1 MTIYNGEMG
10 ALRRAQERERVAG
23 IIARAM
29 PAEGCGPAI
38 PIAPARGPSVAVT
51 PNVVMPDEKSETG
64 YKVEAT
70 GWRGFRAARAIDVFD
85 TLDQRE
91 AVRARKEGRHPVPPF
106 SKAQVT
112 IARHYRDLVER
123 HDAGGMRCASLE
135 ARGSGGGSSGSEFID
150 AYLATGIEIQQLR
163 QRVGAG
169 AAMVV
174 RRVRPSARGKAT
186 ASIIRD
192 RDLIDAVCLH
202 GKSFREVL
210 DGHGWTGTSRNIALL
225 VDALKLS
232 LDRMLGKKSGS
243 RKNSSLIS

>member
-1 MTIYNGEMG
+1 MTVYDGKMG
-10 ALRRAQERERVAG
+10 AARLDQERERVAS
-23 IIARAM
+23 IIARAT

-38 PIAPARGPSVAVT
+38 PIAPARGPSMVVT
-51 PNVVMPDEKSETG
+51 PNVVMPDEKSRTG

-91 AVRARKEGRHPVPPF
+91 AARARKQKRDPVPPF

-112 IARHYRDLVER
+112 VARHYRDLVER
-123 HDAGGMRCASLE
+123 HDAGGMRCTSLE
-135 ARGSGGGSSGSEFID
+135 TRGGGGSSSGEFID
-150 AYLATGIEIQQLR
+150 AYLATGREIQQMR
-163 QRVGAG
+163 QRIGAG

-192 RDLIDAVCLH
+192 RDLVDAVCIQ

-225 VDALKLS
+225 VDALKLC
-232 LDRMLGKKSGS
+232 LDRMLGKKGGS

>member
-1 MTIYNGEMG
+1 MTVYDGKMG
-10 ALRRAQERERVAG
+10 AARLDQERERVAG

-38 PIAPARGPSVAVT
+38 PIAPARGPSMAVT
-51 PNVVMPDEKSETG
+51 PNVVMPDEKSRTG

-70 GWRGFRAARAIDVFD
+70 GWRGFKAARAIDVFD
-85 TLDQRE
+85 TLAQRE
-91 AVRARKEGRHPVPPF
+91 DTRARKEGRDPVQPF

-112 IARHYRDLVER
+112 VARRYRDLVEQ

-135 ARGSGGGSSGSEFID
+135 ARGGGGGSSGGEFID
-150 AYLATGIEIQQLR
+150 AYLATGNEIQQLR
-163 QRVGAG
+163 QRVGTG

-192 RDLIDAVCLH
+192 RDLVDAVCLH
-202 GKSFREVL
+202 GKSFRDVL
-210 DGHGWTGTSRNIALL
+210 DGHGWAIKGQNIQKLS
-225 VDALKLS
+225 DALKAA
-232 LDRMLGKKSGS
+232 LDRMLGKKNTV
-243 RKNSSLIS
+243 RKILP

>member
-1 MTIYNGEMG
+1 MTVYDGKMG
-10 ALRRAQERERVAG
+10 AARLDQERERVAS
-23 IIARAM
+23 IIARAT

-38 PIAPARGPSVAVT
+38 PIAPARGPSMAVT
-51 PNVVMPDEKSETG
+51 PNVVMPDEKSRTG

-91 AVRARKEGRHPVPPF
+91 AARAQREGREPVPPF

-123 HDAGGMRCASLE
+123 HNAGGMRCASLE
-135 ARGSGGGSSGSEFID
+135 ARGGGGASSGGEFID
-150 AYLATGIEIQQLR
+150 AYLAVGCEIQQLR
-163 QRVGAG
+163 QRIGAG

-174 RRVRPSARGKAT
+174 RRVRPSSRGTAT

-192 RDLIDAVCLH
+192 RDLVDAVCLH
-202 GKSFREVL
+202 GKGFVEVL
-210 DGHGWTGTSRNIALL
+210 LAHGWSKDGKNAKSLQVALGEC
-225 VDALKLS
+225 
-232 LDRMLGKKSGS
+232 LDRMRGGRKK
-243 RKNSSLIS
+243 LP

>member
-1 MTIYNGEMG
+1 MTVYDGKMG
-10 ALRRAQERERVAG
+10 ALRRAQERERVEG

-51 PNVVMPDEKSETG
+51 PNVVMPDEKSKTG

-91 AVRARKEGRHPVPPF
+91 AARARKESRDPVPPF

-135 ARGSGGGSSGSEFID
+135 AGGGGGGSSGGEFID
-150 AYLATGIEIQQLR
+150 AYLATGNEIQQLR
-163 QRVGAG
+163 QRIGAG
-169 AAMVV
+169 AAMVI
-174 RRVRPSARGKAT
+174 RRVRPSARGTAT

-192 RDLIDAVCLH
+192 RDLVDAVCLH

-210 DGHGWTGTSRNIALL
+210 DSHGWSIKGQNIQKLS
-225 VDALKLS
+225 DALKSS
-232 LDRMLGKKSGS
+232 LDRMLGKEKRVG
-243 RKNSSLIS
+243 KILP

>member
-38 PIAPARGPSVAVT
+38 PIAPARGPSVAIT

-91 AVRARKEGRHPVPPF
+91 AVRARKEGRDPVPPF

-135 ARGSGGGSSGSEFID
+135 ARGSGGGSSGGEFID
-150 AYLATGIEIQQLR
+150 AYLATGNEIQQLR
-163 QRVGAG
+163 QRIGSG

-174 RRVRPSARGKAT
+174 RRVRPSARGTTT

-192 RDLIDAVCLH
+192 RDLVDAVCLH
-202 GKSFREVL
+202 GKGFVEVL
-210 DGHGWTGTSRNIALL
+210 LAHGWSKDGKNAKALQ
-225 VDALKLS
+225 VALGGC
-232 LDRMLGKKSGS
+232 LDRMRGGRKK
-243 RKNSSLIS
+243 LP